1 MSVINQMLNDLDKRQ
16 ASGRTAS
23 PVATAARRQGPSR
36 GLWLML
42 ALSLL
47 IFLWFGLP
55 QYGKKT
61 PRLSDTASSGQPRTY
76 VLRTAISND
85 DPNAP
90 SDTMPADTLPAD
102 STAQAKELAASAAQ
116 VQTTPAQANPA
127 QAAQVAPVSHAPAV
141 NESAPVTAP
150 AVSSRPFVVAT
161 PVDLVAPSAASLD
174 NSAALQKN
182 GFVPASAVAFDA
194 SRDFPTNTRSS
205 DAPTNAPIDG
215 ATAATAQQPVMSVTR
230 VDAKRALASHYQQQ
244 LQQAQQAMAH
254 QQWSA
259 ARALW
264 QSLLQQDPRQVLVY
278 DQLAYLYQQQQDW
291 VALSALQGQA
301 AALQIHSVPLQLA
314 QLKALAVG
322 QQWTQLLSSITPS
335 LQQQGGV
342 VLALQAKAQQEL
354 GQIAQALQTY
364 RQWQQQEPN
373 QARAFLGEALLLEQQ
388 GQAAGAVRAYQQALA
403 LGGLSPDTESF
414 VQQRLMTQGA
424 R

>member
-47 IFLWFGLP
+47 IFLLFGLP
-55 QYGKKT
+55 QYGKKP

-76 VLRTAISND
+76 VLRPAISND

-127 QAAQVAPVSHAPAV
+127 QAAQVAPVSHGPAV

-194 SRDFPTNTRSS
+194 SREYPSNTGRS
-205 DAPTNAPIDG
+205 DAPANAPIDG
-215 ATAATAQQPVMSVTR
+215 AAAATAQQPVMSVTR

-264 QSLLQQDPRQVLVY
+264 QSLLQQDPQQVLVY